1 MNSPVD
7 TSAQIERHI
16 ARALDQLKEANN
28 LARHDPYM
36 KARLHEA
43 MNVLGRTL
51 EEVTNKNAL
60 GEIEMPL
67 PYTYTRS

>member
-1 MNSPVD
+1 MECSPFTLGGLRYMNSPVD

-16 ARALDQLKEANN
+16 ARALDQLKEADN

-43 MNVLGRTL
+43 MNVVGRTL
-51 EEVTNKNAL
+51 EEVTK
-60 GEIEMPL
+60 
-67 PYTYTRS
+67 